1 MSPNLRPNI
10 FWLKVRTRISQP
22 SICVPTFTQFTSVRS
37 GRPPGHGRLAE
48 AFSSLWPDHS
58 SRKDG
63 VACVPEAAKP
73 SPFGK
78 GQGDIRLS
86 GIYPLLGQDTPWILG
101 HQAEDGRET
110 PAPVYERD
118 MDMVSRE
125 SPCATPGAVSGLV
138 RETARPLPILWYPW
152 QLQDARSGLRVYR
165 ASLAILAEQ
174 TQPQG
179 PPKLAEV

>member
-1 MSPNLRPNI
+1 MVWQGGSTPDAGPVRCDALCRGLSPRLR
-10 FWLKVRTRISQP
+10 
-22 SICVPTFTQFTSVRS
+22 VRS

-73 SPFGK
+73 SPLGY

-110 PAPVYERD
+110 PAPGYERD
-118 MDMVSRE
+118 MDMVSWE
-125 SPCATPGAVSGLV
+125 SGVATPARERWRMRVTRVSS
-138 RETARPLPILWYPW
+138 R
-152 QLQDARSGLRVYR
+152 
-165 ASLAILAEQ
+165 
-174 TQPQG
+174 
-179 PPKLAEV
+179 